1 MKRRTFLMG
10 GSAVVTAAMM
20 GERAAFAL
28 PGPDELIWADDLPGT
43 LDPHAVS
50 DVPMQGY
57 MINVYDTLY
66 VNKQNPPKLVP
77 WLATG
82 HTVADGGL
90 TVTFKLRDGA
100 KFHDGHPLTSDD
112 VVWSFKRMLAIKKG
126 PAAAF
131 LPVLDP
137 GGVTAPDP
145 TTVVFKLKRI
155 YAPFLAATPLVAI
168 LNRRLVEANVK
179 DNDWGQGWL
188 ATNAAGSGSYIPDIE
203 GYQPVQKLDL
213 KRNRD
218 HFMGWSDNTAPI
230 ETVRRRPI
238 RETTTR
244 VNALIK
250 GDVDCTD
257 SYLPPDQVERVM
269 ASKTATVSK
278 DQSMRLMTLRMNNK
292 KAPFDNLNFR
302 LAVSHAFNYKGFI
315 DGVLKGY
322 AVRNAGPIPVNL
334 WGAPQDL
341 PAYELDLDKAKDY
354 LAKAKAEGAPV
365 DREIEIHI
373 QEHLAQ
379 TTQAAQILQQGLRKI
394 GVNLKIIPN
403 LWPQLISST
412 AKSETTPDMWA
423 HWVSS
428 YFIDPE
434 NWIGQMYDSQF
445 HGTWKASSW
454 YKNEKVDSL
463 LHEARG
469 LEAKDQRQA
478 LYEQASR
485 IIVADA
491 VDIWIYNGVELR
503 GISRRLRGFNFT
515 PIGSG
520 ADFRTMWLVS

>member
-1 MKRRTFLMG
+1 
-10 GSAVVTAAMM
+10 
-20 GERAAFAL
+20 
-28 PGPDELIWADDLPGT
+28 
-43 LDPHAVS
+43 
-50 DVPMQGY
+50 
-57 MINVYDTLY
+57 
-66 VNKQNPPKLVP
+66 
-77 WLATG
+77 
-82 HTVADGGL
+82 
-90 TVTFKLRDGA
+90 
-100 KFHDGHPLTSDD
+100 
-112 VVWSFKRMLAIKKG
+112 
-126 PAAAF
+126 
-131 LPVLDP
+131 
-137 GGVTAPDP
+137 
-145 TTVVFKLKRI
+145 
-155 YAPFLAATPLVAI
+155 
-168 LNRRLVEANVK
+168 
-179 DNDWGQGWL
+179 
-188 ATNAAGSGSYIPDIE
+188 
-203 GYQPVQKLDL
+203 
-213 KRNRD
+213 
-218 HFMGWSDNTAPI
+218 
-230 ETVRRRPI
+230 
-238 RETTTR
+238 
-244 VNALIK
+244 
-250 GDVDCTD
+250 
-257 SYLPPDQVERVM
+257 
-269 ASKTATVSK
+269 
-278 DQSMRLMTLRMNNK
+278 MRLMTLRMNNK